1 MGNTFELNAEMLQ
14 PIVRLELDDQTAM
27 PTSFALHALKPG
39 LGNPTSLGVYRA
51 SGTATT
57 ASGDKPFSVVVKHLA
72 CGLPM
77 MDASDPTHW
86 NFWLRE
92 IVFFESPLAE
102 RIPASL
108 DYPRY
113 LGQTELPDGTCLFW
127 NGDLGDLGMSVW
139 TWDECLHAAEL
150 VAELNSI
157 DMSDAADYPWLNR
170 TQPEG
175 WLELSAEFFMPA
187 YEKFLEV
194 VETEPEAVSGYET
207 YGHWLPKR
215 VEINAII
222 HSHRQVFAHG
232 DFNLNNLVPSKGD
245 RGLIALDWQL
255 CGMASVGSEVS
266 AIYNTAHELGV
277 TPASQERF
285 EEICE
290 VYTRKF
296 NELNP
301 SDPVELNDVRL
312 AAAARGYMIICGVGF
327 FLAGPNPELTE
338 AENNANLRLLS
349 ENFSNGPLMVY
360 ARVLNELA

>member
-1 MGNTFELNAEMLQ
+1 MSNTFELNEEMLRPVVQ
-14 PIVRLELDDQTAM
+14 LALDDKTAV
-27 PTSFALHALKPG
+27 PTKFALHALKPG

-51 SGTATT
+51 SGTAST

-72 CGLPM
+72 DGQPIM
-77 MDASDPTHW
+77 VASEPTHW
-86 NFWLRE
+86 NYWRRE
-92 IVFFESPLAE
+92 IVFFESPIAA

-108 DYPRY
+108 AYPRY
-113 LGQTELPDGTCLFW
+113 LGQTELADGTFLFW
-127 NGDLGDLGMSVW
+127 NGDLGDLGKSVW
-139 TWDECLHAAEL
+139 TWDECIHATEL

-157 DMSDAADYPWLNR
+157 DVSDAAEYPWLNR

-175 WLELSAEFFMPA
+175 WLELREAYFEPA
-187 YEKFLEV
+187 YRKFMQV
-194 VETEPEAVSGYET
+194 VETKPETVTGYET
-207 YGHWLPKR
+207 YGAWVPKQ

-255 CGMASVGSEVS
+255 CGMASVGSEIS

-277 TPASQERF
+277 TPATQERF
-285 EEICE
+285 EQLCE

-296 NELNP
+296 NQLNP
-301 SDPVELNDVRL
+301 ENPVELDDVRL

-327 FLAGPNPELTE
+327 FLSVPNPELTD
-338 AENNANLRLLS
+338 AENDATIQRLI
-349 ENFSNGPLMVY
+349 ENFATGPLMVY